1 MEAPSNMH
9 RPGIPKLGSG
19 LSSKKT
25 CKSRTILCFSG
36 LFWLP
41 WGKLLFLFH
50 KLIRT
55 AAKSVPDSRSAHAC
69 ISSASLF
76 PVAREINSKVLPF
89 IYCSRGNLLFAEVK
103 LLFSVRWTLYPRNSA
118 VEIVALISRVEK
130 STFTSARLSEYIAL
144 FRNGVASI
152 ILNVDGRWCFGC
164 FRRSCLCDMKK
175 RLGRKW

>member
-25 CKSRTILCFSG
+25 CKSRTILCSAG

-55 AAKSVPDSRSAHAC
+55 AATSVPDSRSAHAC
-69 ISSASLF
+69 TSSASLF
-76 PVAREINSKVLPF
+76 AVASEI
-89 IYCSRGNLLFAEVK
+89 NLLFAEVK

-130 STFTSARLSEYIAL
+130 STFTSARLSEYIAS
-144 FRNGVASI
+144 FRNRVASI
-152 ILNVDGRWCFGC
+152 ILNVDGRWHFGC
-164 FRRSCLCDMKK
+164 FRRSWLCVVKK
-175 RLGRKW
+175 R